1 MEMYKCMSVHT
12 WDLALSLRSKTLKSN
27 CMGVREVTDVLS
39 VVGWPLWSVLGCFC
53 FQVCPRLALA
63 GLVTLY
69 KYTSLCSAA
78 PGCFALSAVE
88 KKLSLVLL
96 LYHGPTLLIPS
107 VTKGHPTGYLSCK

>member
-88 KKLSLVLL
+88 KLSLVLL